1 MIKVELTENGGWQS
15 YELTSEQAAELSG
28 ANIVEMR
35 GGHNGA
41 WQLRA
46 RRPIGKVGAARLGRR
61 GDAVEVRI
69 APKITIDRLLFLAG
83 YAQQPSAAKWRDT
96 EVAAREASGLVPVVA
111 HAFGR
116 AADRALSQGVLL
128 GYREVDATLPV
139 VRGRIRQ
146 TEQLRRHYS
155 FPVPVELRYDDYT
168 TDIIENRLLLTAAHR
183 LLKLP
188 DVSIDSRRF
197 LHRVQARLVG
207 VSRLEHG
214 TLPSWQPTRL
224 NTRYYAALGLAE
236 LVLRGSSYELD
247 VGRSVRVDGLLL
259 NMWRVFE
266 DFATVALARALR
278 PGGGKC
284 KFQDQHHLDK
294 ARDILLKPDLV
305 YYPSS
310 ASGTRVPAAV
320 VDAKY
325 AITRGPR
332 GHRDEF
338 YQMLAY
344 CTVLGVTRGYL
355 VYAEGPPSGPR
366 THRIQGT
373 GIEIT
378 QYPLDLAQSPRNL
391 LDQVQALA
399 TEIASP
405 QRLLVVRSAP
415 E

>member
-1 MIKVELTENGGWQS
+1 MIEVELKENGGWQN
-15 YELTSEQAAELSG
+15 YELTPAQAAELSG
-28 ANIVEMR
+28 AKIVEMR
-35 GGHNGA
+35 GGRNGA

-46 RRPIGKVGAARLGRR
+46 RRPIGDVGAARFGRR
-61 GDAVEVRI
+61 SDAVEVRI
-69 APKITIDRLLFLAG
+69 APKITINRLLFLVG
-83 YAQQPSAAKWRDT
+83 YAQQPNAAKWRDA

-128 GYREVDATLPV
+128 GYREVNASLPV
-139 VRGRIRQ
+139 MRGRIKQ
-146 TEQLRRHYS
+146 AEQLRKHYS
-155 FPVPVELRYDDYT
+155 LSLPVELRYDDYT
-168 TDIIENRLLLTAAHR
+168 TDIVENRLLLTAAHR

-188 DVSIDSRRF
+188 DVSTESRR
-197 LHRVQARLVG
+197 LLRRVQARLVG
-207 VSRLEHG
+207 VSRIEHR

-224 NTRYYAALGLAE
+224 NTRYHAALGLAE

-259 NMWRVFE
+259 NMWQVFQ
-266 DFATVALARALR
+266 DFATVALERALR
-278 PGGGKC
+278 PGGGEC
-284 KFQDQHHLDK
+284 RFQDQHHLDK

-310 ASGTRVPAAV
+310 VSGTRVPAAV

-344 CTVLGVTRGYL
+344 CTVLGVARGYL
-355 VYAEGPPSGPR
+355 VYAEGPRSGPR

-378 QYPLDLAQSPRNL
+378 QYPLDLTQPPRNL
-391 LDQVQALA
+391 LDQIQALA
-399 TEIASP
+399 IEIARP
-405 QRLLVVRSAP
+405 
-415 E
+415 

>member
-1 MIKVELTENGGWQS
+1 MIEVALKENGGWRN
-15 YELTSEQAAELSG
+15 YELTSAQAAALRD

-35 GGHNGA
+35 GGRNGV

-46 RRPIGKVGAARLGRR
+46 RRPIGDVGAARLGRR
-61 GDAVEVRI
+61 GDAIEVRI
-69 APKITIDRLLFLAG
+69 APKIAIDRLLFLVG
-83 YAQQPSAAKWRDT
+83 YAQQPNAAKWQDT

-128 GYREVDATLPV
+128 GYREVDAMLPI
-139 VRGRIRQ
+139 VRGRVRQ
-146 TEQLRRHYS
+146 AEQLRRHYS
-155 FPVPVELRYDDYT
+155 LPVPVELRYDDYT
-168 TDIIENRLLLTAAHR
+168 TDIIENRLLLAAAHR

-188 DVSIDSRRF
+188 DVSTDSRRF
-197 LHRVQARLVG
+197 LRRVQARLVG
-207 VSRLEHG
+207 VSQLDHG
-214 TLPSWQPTRL
+214 ALPSWQPTRL
-224 NTRYYAALGLAE
+224 NIRYHAALGLAE

-259 NMWRVFE
+259 SMWRVFE
-266 DFATVALARALR
+266 DFVTVALARELR

-310 ASGTRVPAAV
+310 ASGARVPAAV

-355 VYAEGPPSGPR
+355 VFAAGPPSGPR

-391 LDQVQALA
+391 LDQVQSLA
-399 TEIASP
+399 TQIARP
-405 QRLLVVRSAP
+405 
-415 E
+415 

>member
-1 MIKVELTENGGWQS
+1 MIEVALKENGGWRN
-15 YELTSEQAAELSG
+15 YELTSAQAAALRD

-35 GGHNGA
+35 GGRNGV

-46 RRPIGKVGAARLGRR
+46 RRPIGDVGAARLGRR
-61 GDAVEVRI
+61 GDAIEVRI
-69 APKITIDRLLFLAG
+69 APKIAIDRLLFLVG
-83 YAQQPSAAKWRDT
+83 YAQQPNAAKWQDT

-128 GYREVDATLPV
+128 GYREVDAMLPI
-139 VRGRIRQ
+139 VRGRVRQ
-146 TEQLRRHYS
+146 AEQLRRRYS
-155 FPVPVELRYDDYT
+155 LPLPVELKYDDYT

-188 DVSIDSRRF
+188 DVSIDSRR
-197 LHRVQARLVG
+197 LLRRVQARLVG
-207 VSRLEHG
+207 VSRIDDG
-214 TLPSWQPTRL
+214 TLPSWQPTKL
-224 NTRYYAALGLAE
+224 NTRYHAALGLAE

-247 VGRSVRVDGLLL
+247 IGRSVRVDGLLL
-259 NMWRVFE
+259 NMWQIFQ
-266 DFATVALARALR
+266 DFATIALERALR
-278 PGGGKC
+278 PGAC
-284 KFQDQHHLDK
+284 RFQDKHHLDK
-294 ARDILLKPDLV
+294 ACEISLKPDLV
-305 YYPSS
+305 YYPPLT
-310 ASGTRVPAAV
+310 SGARAPAAV
-320 VDAKY
+320 IDAKY

-366 THRIQGT
+366 AHRIQGT

-378 QYPLDLAQSPRNL
+378 QYPLDLSQSPRNL
-391 LDQVQALA
+391 LGQVQALA
-399 TEIASP
+399 TEIAS
-405 QRLLVVRSAP
+405 V
-415 E
+415 

>member
-15 YELTSEQAAELSG
+15 YELTSEQATELSG

-35 GGHNGA
+35 GGHNGG

-46 RRPIGKVGAARLGRR
+46 RRPIGKVGAARFGRR

-69 APKITIDRLLFLAG
+69 APKITIDRVLFLAG

-155 FPVPVELRYDDYT
+155 

-188 DVSIDSRRF
+188 DVNTESRRF
-197 LHRVQARLVG
+197 LRRVQARLVG

-214 TLPSWQPTRL
+214 APPSWQPTRL
-224 NTRYYAALGLAE
+224 NTRYHAALGLAE

-247 VGRSVRVDGLLL
+247 SGRSVRVDGLLL

-266 DFATVALARALR
+266 DFTTVALARVLR

-284 KFQDQHHLDK
+284 RFQDRHHLDQ
-294 ARDILLKPDLV
+294 ARNILLKPDLV

-310 ASGTRVPAAV
+310 TSGTRVPAAV

-378 QYPLDLAQSPRNL
+378 QYPLDLTQPPRNL
-391 LDQVQALA
+391 LDQIQALA
-399 TEIASP
+399 TDIARP
-405 QRLLVVRSAP
+405 
-415 E
+415 